1 MQLEQGIQAAI
12 LALLRAYRIVCYKH
26 QNSGIYSV
34 KRQSYIP
41 SHTRGVSD
49 IIGCLPDG
57 RFLAIEVKR
66 PGGKP
71 TPEQQQFIDTINQA
85 GGLAF
90 VAHSVEEVQEQLHG
104 YFRRN
109 SQGGLGRSAAQRRAA

>member
-1 MQLEQGIQAAI
+1 MNNTSKANPRLASLE
-12 LALLRAYRIVCYKH
+12 RDPCYKH
-26 QNSGIYSV
+26 QSAGIM
-34 KRQSYIP
+34 KRDGSHI
-41 SHTRGVSD
+41 STHTRGVSD
-49 IIGCLPDG
+49 IIGCIPKTG

-90 VAHSVEEVQEQLHG
+90 VARNVEEVEQAL
-104 YFRRN
+104 R
-109 SQGGLGRSAAQRRAA
+109 Q

>member
-1 MQLEQGIQAAI
+1 MQVEQGIQSAI
-12 LALLRAYRIVCYKH
+12 LAFLRAYRIACYKH

-49 IIGCLPDG
+49 IIGCLPGG
-57 RFLAIEVKR
+57 RFLAIEVKA
-66 PGGKP
+66 PKGKP
-71 TPEQQQFIDTINQA
+71 TTEQLQFIDMINQA

-90 VAHSVEEVQEQLHG
+90 VAHSVEEVQEKLHG
-104 YFRRN
+104 HLRANHSGSTRP
-109 SQGGLGRSAAQRRAA
+109 RAA